1 MDTAT
6 NSATNCR
13 RTATVVSAW
22 IVGLAV
28 WASGMAGLAMF
39 F

>member
-1 MDTAT
+1 MT
-6 NSATNCR
+6 NDRILMIA
-13 RTATVVSAW
+13 AWVVG
-22 IVGLAV
+22 IMV